1 VPVVELKSQF
11 NKIRRQLGKPPQ
23 KKIPISKL
31 FTHIREPHLHK
42 SIKDITKKKRKI
54 FKEPIKVTL
63 GTR

>member
-1 VPVVELKSQF
+1 VPVVELKSQS

-42 SIKDITKKKRKI
+42 SIKDITKKK
-54 FKEPIKVTL
+54 KEDF
-63 GTR
+63 